1 MIDVCYLAAGKNKCT
16 SAPGSVRQHL
26 VLDSCGW
33 PEGDERE
40 SEGERVKDSG
50 GGQGRKNKGKKN
62 EGDRREQKKRLKEKT

>member
-50 GGQGRKNKGKKN
+50 GGQGRKNKGKKM
-62 EGDRREQKKRLKEKT
+62 RETEESKKRD